1 MKATAMR
8 WLLWLTHHVPPAA
21 AKTISHGVGWL
32 LWRVGSDSAR
42 TTSVN
47 LRLCFPDRS
56 DQEQHNLTRASLTH
70 MCLLFFE
77 FAYLA
82 FTDPDELLANVT
94 AIDGKELLDS
104 AYAQGRG
111 VVLLVPHFGN
121 WELLCS
127 FLGAHFTFAA
137 LYDPPKIASL
147 EGVIREVR
155 ERFNGQMFPIS
166 TGGMR
171 SLMRVLKD
179 GKLVAVLPD
188 QVPDREAGVYVEFF
202 GNTALTMTLTH
213 RLVEKTGAMPIMG
226 SVQRVF
232 ADGALT
238 YYIRF
243 EPLPEI
249 ATDAESPAAGIATSV
264 NSAIETVICRAPEQY
279 QWEYKRFKRPP
290 QRGKNNVYRR
300 Q

>member
-1 MKATAMR
+1 MKATAMHL
-8 WLLWLTHHVPPAA
+8 LLWLTHHVPPAA
-21 AKTISHGVGWL
+21 AKTISRGVGWL
-32 LWRVGSDSAR
+32 LWRVASESAR

-47 LRLCFPDRS
+47 LGLCFPDLS
-56 DQEQHNLTRASLTH
+56 EQEQQNLTRQSLTH

-127 FLGAHFTFAA
+127 FLGAHYTFAA

-147 EGVIREVR
+147 EGVIRQVR

-202 GNTALTMTLTH
+202 GNPALTMTLTH
-213 RLVEKTGAMPIMG
+213 RLVDKTGAMPVMG

-232 ADGALT
+232 TDGALT
-238 YYIRF
+238 YHIRF
-243 EPLPEI
+243 EPLPEV
-249 ATDAESPAAGIATSV
+249 AADAENPAAGIAGSI
-264 NSAIETVICRAPEQY
+264 NNAIETVVCRAPEQY

-290 QRGKNNVYRR
+290 QLGKGNVYRR